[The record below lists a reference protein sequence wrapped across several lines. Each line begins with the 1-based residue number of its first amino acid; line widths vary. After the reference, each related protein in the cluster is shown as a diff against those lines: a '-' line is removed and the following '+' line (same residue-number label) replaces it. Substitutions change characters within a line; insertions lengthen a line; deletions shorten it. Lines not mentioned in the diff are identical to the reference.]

1 MSTSGTPFEG
11 RDSIVAPAVYTGLDL
26 RAYVNTANS
35 LTTATVFADLT
46 EPTGSGYA
54 PISLAGVFSS
64 SNGVVTYD
72 DGTPDSPR
80 WTAGDNWAGGDITG
94 AAITD
99 GTYVLHFKDL
109 SEGPVTMTTGKVL
122 VVDIS
127 TII

>member
-1 MSTSGTPFEG
+1 MATSGTPDEG
-11 RDSIVAPAVYTGLDL
+11 KDSIIVPAVYTGLDL

-35 LTTATVFADLT
+35 LDADTVFADLT

-54 PISLAGVFSS
+54 AIALDQSWSS
-64 SNGVVTYD
+64 SAGVVTYD
-72 DGTPDSPR
+72 HGTPDDPR
-80 WTAGDNWAGGDITG
+80 WTAGDNWAGGDIVG
-94 AAITD
+94 VAITD

-109 SEGPVTMTTGKVL
+109 SEGPVSMTTDKVL